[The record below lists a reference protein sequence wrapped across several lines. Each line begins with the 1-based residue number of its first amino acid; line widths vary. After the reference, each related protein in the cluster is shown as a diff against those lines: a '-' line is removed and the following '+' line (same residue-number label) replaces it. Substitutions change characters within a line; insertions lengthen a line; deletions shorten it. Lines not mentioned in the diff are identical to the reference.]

1 VNLRKDHYRLT
12 NYYSVVTSN
21 PLPGP
26 AVRRVPANVHFT
38 REPGESHIGRTC
50 HPCFSEKRRGVTSS
64 RVRRRR
70 FNDTGTPPV
79 SRWRACSEARRE
91 EILLHAGAPRQLFN
105 TLGLSTIERRT
116 FHSFEMAAF
125 YKNKKQFLAVDHSAR
140 ASMKNAASCEN

>member
-1 VNLRKDHYRLT
+1 MNLRKDHYRLT

-50 HPCFSEKRRGVTSS
+50 HPCFLKREGGVTSS

-105 TLGLSTIERRT
+105 TLGLSTNKKGGHFIR
-116 FHSFEMAAF
+116 FEMAAF
-125 YKNKKQFLAVDHSAR
+125 EQEFNNSWRWITRLVR
-140 ASMKNAASCEN
+140 R

>member
-1 VNLRKDHYRLT
+1 MNLRKDHYRLT

-50 HPCFSEKRRGVTSS
+50 HPRFLKREWGVTSS

-70 FNDTGTPPV
+70 SNDTGTPAGIPLEGLQ
-79 SRWRACSEARRE
+79 RGPARR
-91 EILLHAGAPRQLFN
+91 LLHAGAPRQLFN

-125 YKNKKQFLAVDHSAR
+125 
-140 ASMKNAASCEN
+140 

>member
-1 VNLRKDHYRLT
+1 M
-12 NYYSVVTSN
+12 
-21 PLPGP
+21 
-26 AVRRVPANVHFT
+26 HFT

-50 HPCFSEKRRGVTSS
+50 HPLFFLKREGGVTSS

-70 FNDTGTPPV
+70 FNDTGTPAGIPLEGLQ
-79 SRWRACSEARRE
+79 RGPARRDSFFFTPALPDNFLT
-91 EILLHAGAPRQLFN
+91 LLVYRL
-105 TLGLSTIERRT
+105 IERRT

>member
-1 VNLRKDHYRLT
+1 M
-12 NYYSVVTSN
+12 
-21 PLPGP
+21 GEP
-26 AVRRVPANVHFT
+26 ATLVFLK
-38 REPGESHIGRTC
+38 REG
-50 HPCFSEKRRGVTSS
+50 GVTSS

-125 YKNKKQFLAVDHSAR
+125 YKNKNLTILGGGSLGSCVDEERSQLR
-140 ASMKNAASCEN
+140 ELM